1 MTDSAAG
8 YAVNTYSW
16 TLSHSAR
23 ACLEGLAARGHRVF
37 EVMMYPGHLWPADM
51 DAGARREFR
60 RFLDDRGLTIVTL
73 NMPNV
78 DINVAGATADM
89 RAYSLGIVGQIVG
102 LAGDLGVPGV
112 VIGPGKPNP
121 LLPAPREQLTG
132 WFFQALDVLAPLA
145 EARGTAL
152 WVENMPFAFLPRAD
166 EMMAAIERY
175 GDARLGVVY
184 DIANGVYAREDLGQG
199 LRRVRSRLRLVHLS
213 DTPLDVFRHAPVGTG
228 VVPFAAVPPLLE
240 EVGYAGPPMLEIIC
254 ESPDTEIPAS
264 IRALDAMGWERI
276 ARRRSGRS

>member
-1 MTDSAAG
+1 MTATAAG

-16 TLSHSAR
+16 TLSHPAQ
-23 ACLEGLAARGHRVF
+23 ACLEGLAARGHRLF
-37 EVMMYPGHLWPADM
+37 EVMMYPGHMWPADM
-51 DAGARREFR
+51 DAAARRALR
-60 RFLDDRGLTIVTL
+60 RFLDDRGLSVITL

-78 DINVAGATADM
+78 DINVAGATPDM
-89 RAYSLGIVGQIVG
+89 RAYSLGVVQQIVG

-175 GDARLGVVY
+175 GDRRLGVVY
-184 DIANGVYAREDLGQG
+184 DIANGVFAREDLGQG
-199 LRRVRSRLRLVHLS
+199 LRRVRSRLKLVHLS

-240 EVGYAGPPMLEIIC
+240 EVGYVGPPMLEIIC
-254 ESPDTEIPAS
+254 EQPDTEIPAS
-264 IRALDAMGWERI
+264 IRALDAMGWGRI
-276 ARRRSGRS
+276 ARR

>member
-1 MTDSAAG
+1 MTASTAG
-8 YAVNTYSW
+8 YAVNTYAW
-16 TLSHSAR
+16 TLSHPAQV
-23 ACLEGLAARGHRVF
+23 CLEEQAARGCRVF
-37 EVMMYPGHLWPADM
+37 EVMMYPGHIWPDDM
-51 DAGARREFR
+51 DAGARRAFR
-60 RFLDDRGLTIVTL
+60 RFLDDRGLSVTTL

-78 DINVAGATADM
+78 DINVAGATPDM
-89 RAYSLGIVGQIVG
+89 RAYSLGIVEQIVD

-166 EMMAAIERY
+166 EMMEAIERY
-175 GDARLGVVY
+175 GDERLGVVY
-184 DIANGVYAREDLGQG
+184 DIANGVFAREDLGQG
-199 LRRVRSRLRLVHLS
+199 LRRVRRRLKLVHLS

-254 ESPDTEIPAS
+254 EQPDTEIPAS
-264 IRALDAMGWERI
+264 IEALEAMGWGRI
-276 ARRRSGRS
+276 ARR